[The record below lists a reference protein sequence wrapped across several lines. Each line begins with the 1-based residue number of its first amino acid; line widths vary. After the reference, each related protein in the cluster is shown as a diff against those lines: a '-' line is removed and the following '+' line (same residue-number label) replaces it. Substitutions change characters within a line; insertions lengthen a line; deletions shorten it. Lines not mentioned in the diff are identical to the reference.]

1 MRRPYALAA
10 LLLAVHVHAPL
21 AGQSLSQR
29 FSQLFTFGDC
39 GQPLCL
45 SVNVAGTHGLHY
57 IPSVTQGE
65 HDLLG
70 FLSGSIATSLSNLPF
85 TSATSGVTF
94 RFVNGVPTA
103 TSISAGAIFGERSQT
118 LGRGRLLAGIN
129 VNTLDFDNIRGLP
142 LTNLRFRFA
151 HQNVG
156 AAPMGDPLFEND
168 MIEVTTNLKLNVQVT
183 SVFASFGLRDNL
195 DVGVLVPLV
204 RAALSGT
211 SEAEVIPFSR
221 PTPHLFGTS
230 QNPSEFADASTSG
243 SAIGIGDIAVRIK
256 ANIFQRSTMGV
267 GVLADVR
274 LPTGDSANF
283 LGSGLT
289 SIRALGIISGRSG
302 NFSPHAN
309 AGVAIRTG
317 ETQNH
322 SIVAALGFDHLLA
335 ERVTLAVDLL
345 ADIELGESKLEL
357 PDRVIF
363 NAPTLRRVRL
373 TDIPEQSDR
382 LLDASVGFK
391 MQLPSEYRFIAN
403 LLLPLANGGMR
414 PNYLIMMGFER
425 TF

>member
-10 LLLAVHVHAPL
+10 LLLAMHGPL
-21 AGQSLSQR
+21 QAQSLSQR

-45 SVNVAGTHGLHY
+45 SVAGDHGLHY

-70 FLSGSIATSLSNLPF
+70 FLSGSIATSLANLPF
-85 TSATSGVTF
+85 TSATSGATF

-103 TSISAGAIFGERSQT
+103 TSTSAGAIFGERSQT

-129 VNTLDFDNIRGLP
+129 VNNLAFDNIRGMP
-142 LTNLRFRFA
+142 LNNLRFRFA

-156 AAPMGDPLFEND
+156 AAPMGDPPFEND
-168 MIEVTTNLKLNVQVT
+168 MIEVTTNLNLNVQVT
-183 SVFASFGLRDNL
+183 SVFASYGLSDKI
-195 DVGVLVPLV
+195 DVGVLIPLV

-211 SEAEVIPFSR
+211 SEAEIIPFSR
-221 PTPHLFGTS
+221 PTPHVFGTAQS
-230 QNPSEFADASTSG
+230 PSEFADASASG
-243 SAIGIGDIAVRIK
+243 SAIGIGDIAVRVK
-256 ANIFQRSTMGV
+256 ANIYQRNNVGA

-283 LGSGLT
+283 LGSGLM
-289 SIRALGIISGRSG
+289 SIRALGIISGRTG
-302 NFSPHAN
+302 NFSPHVN

-345 ADIELGESKLEL
+345 ADIELGDSKLEL

-363 NAPTLRRVRL
+363 NSPSTRRVRL
-373 TDIPEQSDR
+373 TDIPEQTDR

-391 MQLPSEYRFIAN
+391 MQLPSDYRFIAN

-414 PNYLIMMGFER
+414 PNYLIMAGFER